1 MAVNKLL
8 IDLRDPLSSSKKFL
22 FSSEDVEE
30 KQIHPLR
37 RINWSWRDRQNRAI
51 DENCGQN
58 LKHFLWERI
67 KTSFL
72 FEGVFFLVFLLVGNS
87 SYTIRKKSVLSWSYV
102 STSFRAEHIKR
113 THHGQK
119 SFPKSDSG
127 SQDRLWRWW
136 SAAETVSILIN
147 RDVFARKIMKF
158 NIWNS

>member
-22 FSSEDVEE
+22 SSSEDVEE

-37 RINWSWRDRQNRAI
+37 RINWRPTKQGNWWKLWTKSETFPVREDKNIVSVWRSV
-51 DENCGQN
+51 
-58 LKHFLWERI
+58 FL
-67 KTSFL
+67 
-72 FEGVFFLVFLLVGNS
+72 GVFTGWKFLLHH
-87 SYTIRKKSVLSWSYV
+87 TTKKKSVLSWSYV

-119 SFPKSDSG
+119 SFPKSDSR